1 MTALRHQGSGP
12 SPSDGGLSSLGVTV
26 FFLVHIPLGIAARD
40 FPFVSTIHALTVLL
54 LGVGL
59 ALRGYERWVAAWAAY
74 LVGAEVF
81 WRMTGASVPWEFGKY
96 AFVLV
101 AGLAILRSG
110 RFRGAAL
117 PGVYAAL
124 LVPSALLVVWEA
136 GPQMAR
142 DAISFNLS
150 GPLALAIGVWF
161 FSRLALPRSD
171 IPVIL
176 VALVAPNI
184 SVWSDAVSSTLG
196 TAGLEFRMTSNI
208 WASGGFGPN
217 QVSSIL
223 GLGALCS
230 LLLFATARPPA
241 WFSGVL
247 LALMVALAAQ
257 CALTF
262 SRGGLYTAGLAA
274 GAAAIFLVRNV
285 AIQRR
290 LFLGGA
296 LAMAI
301 AVLTVIPWLAAFTHG
316 AMSARFAAWETTGRV
331 TLMKADFL
339 TWKENPYFG
348 VGPGMAEPNR
358 VLLFRAADAHTEWS
372 RLFAEHGLLG
382 IAAIVCLLEM
392 GRRSLSI
399 SQTPTERALAVAF
412 VVWAF
417 IFMFHAGM
425 RLVAPSF
432 AIGLAQCRWTL
443 PAQVAKQG
451 RDDGVASSGRR
462 RKSTGG

>member
-1 MTALRHQGSGP
+1 MTPLRHHGSGR
-12 SPSDGGLSSLGVTV
+12 SPGGRAFSPPGVTS
-26 FFLVHIPLGIAARD
+26 FFLVHVLLGIAARESSI
-40 FPFVSTIHALTVLL
+40 VSTIHAITVVA
-54 LGVGL
+54 VGIGW
-59 ALRGYERWVAAWAAY
+59 ALMGYERRVTAWAAY
-74 LVGAEVF
+74 LVGAEAF
-81 WRMTGASVPWEFGKY
+81 WRMTGASVPWELGKY
-96 AFVLV
+96 AFVVV

-161 FSRLALPRSD
+161 FSRLALPKSD

-176 VALVAPNI
+176 VALVAPNL

-196 TAGLEFRMTSNI
+196 SATLEFRMMSNFA
-208 WASGGFGPN
+208 ASGGFGPN
-217 QVSSIL
+217 QVSSML
-223 GLGALCS
+223 GLGALS
-230 LLLFATARPPA
+230 LLLLFATTRPPA

-301 AVLTVIPWLAAFTHG
+301 AVLTVVPWLVAFTHG
-316 AMSARFAAWETTGRV
+316 AITSRFAAWETTGRV
-331 TLMKADFL
+331 TLMRADFL
-339 TWKENPYFG
+339 TWKENPYLG

-358 VLLFRAADAHTEWS
+358 ALLFRAEASHTEWS
-372 RLFAEHGLLG
+372 RLLAEHGLLG

-392 GRRSLSI
+392 GRRSLSV
-399 SQTPTERALAVAF
+399 SQTPIERALAVAL

-417 IFMFHAGM
+417 VFMFHAGM
-425 RLVAPSF
+425 RLAAPAF
-432 AIGLAQCRWTL
+432 AIGLAQCRWTV
-443 PAQVAKQG
+443 PAPTEG
-451 RDDGVASSGRR
+451 LE
-462 RKSTGG
+462 KS